1 MEIQLE
7 IPTFAE
13 PVLLEPVLLEP
24 ILAEPAQMETA
35 PLSQSA
41 GLSNRLSQLNAD
53 GRTLIDD
60 SSVSESTLTSAM
72 EQIVEYARASVATL
86 GGTIQHKKKLSLYEC
101 QRTFHQFGGPSPNE
115 ANKSVFM
122 KPDGGILVAV
132 INGQEIP
139 MLIVEDKVQGTND
152 QLFEKKKPRQATGN
166 AIERAAK
173 NIRGAEMIFA
183 GRNIFPYVLF
193 ASGCDLHH
201 TETISRRIDMMNMGI
216 TNHYVEVTPDKTQDE
231 LMNEVSAIVPA
242 IKINNIC
249 GKSIASVFVKAH
261 KWDTMKHGSSMW
273 RKEEIV
279 AICTR
284 VIDIVM
290 DEIKQTHNL

>member
-1 MEIQLE
+1 
-7 IPTFAE
+7 
-13 PVLLEPVLLEP
+13 VNEP
-24 ILAEPAQMETA
+24 IVQ
-35 PLSQSA
+35 SQSA
-41 GLSNRLSQLNAD
+41 GLSNRLTQLNAD

-60 SSVSESTLTSAM
+60 SSISESTLNTAM
-72 EQIVEYARASVATL
+72 EQIIEYARTRMVAI
-86 GGTIQHKKKLSLYEC
+86 GGTVQHKKKLSLYEC
-101 QRTFHQFGGPSPNE
+101 QLAFHQVGGPAPNE
-115 ANKSVFM
+115 ANKSVYM
-122 KPDGGILVAV
+122 KPDGGILFAV

-152 QLFEKKKPRQATGN
+152 ILFEKNSKRQATGN

-216 TNHYVEVTPDKTQDE
+216 TNHYVEVTPVKTQEE
-231 LMNEVSAIVPA
+231 LMEEVKALVPS
-242 IKINNIC
+242 ININNIC

-261 KWDTMKHGSSMW
+261 KWDAMKHGSSMW
-273 RKEEIV
+273 RKEEIIN
-279 AICTR
+279 ICTR
-284 VIDIVM
+284 VIDIVV
-290 DEIKQTHNL
+290 DEIVTTYKL

>member
-1 MEIQLE
+1 M
-7 IPTFAE
+7 
-13 PVLLEPVLLEP
+13 EP
-24 ILAEPAQMETA
+24 IVIEPIAQ
-35 PLSQSA
+35 SQSA
-41 GLSNRLSQLNAD
+41 GLSNRLTQLNAD

-72 EQIVEYARASVATL
+72 EQIVEYARARVATI

-115 ANKSVFM
+115 ANKSVYM
-122 KPDGGILVAV
+122 KPDGGILFAV

-152 QLFEKKKPRQATGN
+152 ILFEKNSKRQATGN

-216 TNHYVEVTPDKTQDE
+216 TNHYVEVTPDKTQSE
-231 LMNEVSAIVPA
+231 LMDEVSAIVPA

-261 KWDTMKHGSSMW
+261 KWDAMKHGSSMW
-273 RKEEIV
+273 RKDEIIT
-279 AICTR
+279 ICTR
-284 VIDIVM
+284 VIDIVV
-290 DEIKQTHNL
+290 DEIVQTYKL

>member
-1 MEIQLE
+1 MEIQTTL
-7 IPTFAE
+7 PTLPTLMETTLME
-13 PVLLEPVLLEP
+13 PIRLEPVV
-24 ILAEPAQMETA
+24 Q
-35 PLSQSA
+35 SQSA
-41 GLSNRLSQLNAD
+41 GLSNRLTQLNAD

-72 EQIVEYARASVATL
+72 EQIVEYARARVATI
-86 GGTIQHKKKLSLYEC
+86 GGTVQHKKKLSLYEC
-101 QRTFHQFGGPSPNE
+101 QLAFHQFGGPSPNE
-115 ANKSVFM
+115 ANKSVYM
-122 KPDGGILVAV
+122 KPDGGILFAV

-152 QLFEKKKPRQATGN
+152 QLFEKNKPRQSTGN

-231 LMNEVSAIVPA
+231 LMDEVITIVPA

-261 KWDTMKHGSSMW
+261 KWDAMKHGSSMW

-279 AICTR
+279 TICTR